1 MMVCLYSERCVYS
14 LSGMYFKL
22 FLSLMLAC
30 TLLSLPPCPP
40 LSISQAHRRGLY
52 LWPISETAIPIS
64 YGGYITATLSIPVIA
79 TCVVH

>member
-1 MMVCLYSERCVYS
+1 MYSFE
-14 LSGMYFKL
+14 
-22 FLSLMLAC
+22 
-30 TLLSLPPCPP
+30 PPYPAR